1 MSITQ
6 DSLIRSLYLVVYMR
20 FHPIHTVNIHTHKS
34 SHSCT
39 PNNILHTYQL
49 HETHT
54 RFNTHIHQIND
65 IYTQVRFN
73 TYVTW
78 DDKYT
83 SIWCKHTYQWFDT
96 CQFYSH
102 SQSLSC
108 TFQPISTHWAVH
120 FSQSALSEL
129 YISANQ
135 HYFSSQS
142 WCPKFCRWHNLT
154 QLTLDLGLQVS
165 LVFWTI
171 YNAIDK
177 FHAMLSQG
185 ICCSMSW
192 LVFAL
197 IQGESKARTRTGDQ
211 FKEFAEL

>member
-1 MSITQ
+1 
-6 DSLIRSLYLVVYMR
+6 MR
-20 FHPIHTVNIHTHKS
+20 WQIHIN
-34 SHSCT
+34 
-39 PNNILHTYQL
+39 LMQ
-49 HETHT
+49 
-54 RFNTHIHQIND
+54 THI
-65 IYTQVRFN
+65 
-73 TYVTW
+73 
-78 DDKYT
+78 
-83 SIWCKHTYQWFDT
+83 SMIWHMPILQSFTVSLLYISANQ
-96 CQFYSH
+96 H
-102 SQSLSC
+102 SLSC

-185 ICCSMSW
+185 ICCSVSW

-197 IQGESKARTRTGDQ
+197 IQGESKARTRTGEQ

>member
-1 MSITQ
+1 MT
-6 DSLIRSLYLVVYMR
+6 
-20 FHPIHTVNIHTHKS
+20 NTH
-34 SHSCT
+34 
-39 PNNILHTYQL
+39 Q
-49 HETHT
+49 
-54 RFNTHIHQIND
+54 FDANTHIND
-65 IYTQVRFN
+65 LTHANSTVI
-73 TYVTW
+73 
-78 DDKYT
+78 
-83 SIWCKHTYQWFDT
+83 
-96 CQFYSH
+96 H
-102 SQSLSC
+102 SLL
-108 TFQPISTHWAVH
+108 AVH

-185 ICCSMSW
+185 ICCSVSW